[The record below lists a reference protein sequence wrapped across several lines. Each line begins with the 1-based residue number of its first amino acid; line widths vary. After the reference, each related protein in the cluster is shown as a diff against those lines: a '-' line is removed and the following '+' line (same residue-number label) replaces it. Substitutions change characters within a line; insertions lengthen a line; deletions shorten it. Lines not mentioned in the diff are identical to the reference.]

1 MLFKMPLIL
10 CQSLSLMNV
19 RWKKSIDLKQKYVL
33 QYPEKKNVYTIGYF
47 NAIKWNQITEKIT
60 GKEE

>member
-1 MLFKMPLIL
+1 MSVFVFDECPL
-10 CQSLSLMNV
+10 
-19 RWKKSIDLKQKYVL
+19 KKSIDLKQKYVL